1 MNVSVAERRLNFLP
15 EKEIQVSL
23 RDTIGLQPF
32 PWAEAHGYRHDLAP
46 RDLKPA
52 GRRRSQE
59 ESIIEFLFDR
69 PRNFC

>member
-32 PWAEAHGYRHDLAP
+32 PWLKPTAIVMTSLREISSRRDAGAP
-46 RDLKPA
+46 R
-52 GRRRSQE
+52 
-59 ESIIEFLFDR
+59 
-69 PRNFC
+69 RNP